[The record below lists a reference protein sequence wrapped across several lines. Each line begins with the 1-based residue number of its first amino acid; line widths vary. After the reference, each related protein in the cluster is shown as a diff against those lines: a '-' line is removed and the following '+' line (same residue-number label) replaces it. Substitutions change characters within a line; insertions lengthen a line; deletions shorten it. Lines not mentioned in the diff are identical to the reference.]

1 MYLTVPLALLGSIPL
16 ILMAFWLLSPARAA
30 TLSFGFGTC
39 FLPNAEFPVIG
50 LPDFSKSMVL
60 SLSSILGIL
69 AFHPR
74 MLHLFQPSLM
84 DVPAFCFC
92 ICPFASSL
100 SNGLGIYDGFSS
112 SLDSTISLGIP
123 YGVGRLVLNS
133 PADVEQMTEAI
144 LACGVIYAPLCLWES
159 AQGPHLYSLVYG
171 YHPQD
176 LDQTIRLGGW
186 RPVVFMR
193 HGLQASLWMCVC
205 TVIGFCYVWLGRAK
219 GMTLAYQ
226 LVVVGLIATAF
237 LWMRSMGAYILAS
250 VGWGAILASRKLGVA
265 LPQVF
270 LIAAIAI
277 FLPLRITGV
286 LVGTDAVDWL
296 RTNVSAERAQS
307 LEFRLDNEDVLI
319 EKAMQKPVFGWGGW
333 GRNRVYDSQGKDLSV
348 TDGLWIIQLG
358 THGLVG
364 LGALF
369 SLLLSGSIAFVCASR
384 RLAAN
389 LSTVQFAG
397 ATGWSIAA
405 ILCAIDAVPNAM
417 FVPVIT
423 VTTGALG
430 TLCLPGTCL
439 AMPGLVKASSMGC

>member
-1 MYLTVPLALLGSIPL
+1 MGSIPL

-30 TLSFGFGTC
+30 TLSFAIGTC

-74 MLHLFQPSLM
+74 MLSLFQPSFM

-92 ICPFASSL
+92 LCPFASSL
-100 SNGLGIYDGFSS
+100 SNGLGIYDGVSS
-112 SLDSTISLGIP
+112 TLDSIISWGIP

-133 PADVEQMTEAI
+133 PSDVEQVTEAI
-144 LACGVIYAPLCLWES
+144 LVCGLIYAPLCLWES

-171 YHPQD
+171 YHSQD
-176 LDQTIRLGGW
+176 MDQTIRLGGW

-193 HGLQASLWMCVC
+193 HGLQTSLWMCVC
-205 TVIGFCYVWLGRAK
+205 TVIGFCYVCLGRAK
-219 GMTLAYQ
+219 GMTSALHL
-226 LVVVGLIATAF
+226 LVVVLIATAF
-237 LWMRSMGAYILAS
+237 LWLRSMGAYILAS
-250 VGWGAILASRKLGVA
+250 VGCAAILTSQKLGVA
-265 LPQVF
+265 MPQVF

-277 FLPLRITGV
+277 FLPLRITGA
-286 LVGTDAVDWL
+286 LSGADAVDWL
-296 RTNVSAERAQS
+296 RTNVTAERAQS
-307 LEFRLDNEDVLI
+307 LEFRLDNEEMLI
-319 EKAMQKPVFGWGGW
+319 EKAMQRPVFGWGGW
-333 GRNRVYDSQGKDLSV
+333 GRNRVYDSQGRDLSV

-364 LGALF
+364 LVSLF

-397 ATGWSIAA
+397 ATGWSMAA

-423 VTTGALG
+423 VTTGALV
-430 TLCLPGTCL
+430 TL
-439 AMPGLVKASSMGC
+439 SSPLNCSAFRGEGH